1 MKSKLQSTVGRL
13 ERFPVTW
20 NHVTDKKSLQIN
32 KLEHV
37 LIVQMILSERDMLK
51 RFSCFST
58 DKWIRLA
65 GYG

>member
-1 MKSKLQSTVGRL
+1 MDRL

-37 LIVQMILSERDMLK
+37 LIKKVIQLFLEHALSQAISV
-51 RFSCFST
+51 FQ
-58 DKWIRLA
+58 A
-65 GYG
+65 